1 MASELHLDTDSL
13 QKHLQSL
20 RLVKQDYTSYR
31 EEVRYVMSL
40 LNQDNAI
47 NGEGLIENQATVLA
61 YVDEMI
67 TQITQLVEIMEEGVR
82 RLEDHLE

>member
-20 RLVKQDYTSYR
+20 RLVKQDYTAYR
-31 EEVRYVMSL
+31 EEVRYVMLL

-47 NGEGLIENQATVLA
+47 NGEGLIENQAMVLA

>member
-20 RLVKQDYTSYR
+20 RLAKQDYTAYR

-47 NGEGLIENQATVLA
+47 DGEGLIENQATVLA

>member
-20 RLVKQDYTSYR
+20 RLVKQAYTAYR

>member
-20 RLVKQDYTSYR
+20 CLVKQDYTVYR

>member
-20 RLVKQDYTSYR
+20 HLVKQDYTAYR

-47 NGEGLIENQATVLA
+47 NGEGLIENQAMVLT